1 MPDFRVGTSGFTYAD
16 WRERFYPKG
25 VAQSRWLEYYANH
38 FSTVE
43 LNATT
48 YRLPKERQVE
58 RWCATVCDD
67 FIFTVKLSR
76 LITHRKDLPER
87 LDDFI
92 RNYMERIGCFDRRK
106 LGQILCQF
114 PPFLQRDDDRLEAF
128 LDKLPTDY
136 RYVVEF
142 RNKTWNQQSV
152 YDILRRRKMAFCI
165 HDYPKAKTADIVTT
179 DFAYVRF
186 HGYTALY
193 AGSYPKRTLQRW
205 AKRLRALDAR
215 VKRIFVYFNNDVNA
229 AAIGDAQYLRGL
241 LGGK

>member
-1 MPDFRVGTSGFTYAD
+1 MGDFRVGTSGFTYAD
-16 WRERFYPKG
+16 WRNRFYPKG
-25 VAQSRWLEYYANH
+25 VAQWRWLEYYAQR

-48 YRLPKERQVE
+48 YRLPKEPQVQ
-58 RWCATVCDD
+58 RWCATVADD

-76 LITHRKDLPER
+76 LITHRKDLPAR
-87 LDDFI
+87 LDQFI
-92 RNYMERIGCFDRRK
+92 GNYMQRIGCFEPRK

-128 LDKLPTDY
+128 LDKLPTQY
-136 RYVVEF
+136 RYAVEF
-142 RNKTWNQQSV
+142 RDKSWNDEAV
-152 YDILRRRKMAFCI
+152 YEILRRRKMAFCI
-165 HDYPKAKTADIVTT
+165 HDYPKAKTADIVTA

-186 HGYTALY
+186 HGYTGLY

-205 AKRLRALDAR
+205 AKRLRALGAEVNR
-215 VKRIFVYFNNDVNA
+215 TFVYFNNDVKA

-241 LGGK
+241 LGGP

>member
-1 MPDFRVGTSGFTYAD
+1 MSNFRLGTSGFTYGD
-16 WRERFYPKG
+16 WRNRFYPKG
-25 VAQSRWLEYYANH
+25 VSQSRWLAFYAQR

-48 YRLPKERQVE
+48 YRLPKEAQVA
-58 RWCATVCDD
+58 RWCDTVADN

-76 LITHRKDLPER
+76 LITHRKDLPPR

-92 RNYMERIGCFDRRK
+92 HNYMDRIGCFDRSK

-114 PPFLQRDDDRLEAF
+114 PPFLERDDQRLEAF
-128 LDKLPTDY
+128 LDKLPAEY

-142 RNKTWNQQSV
+142 RHKSWNQEAV
-152 YDILRRRKMAFCI
+152 YQILRRRKMAFCI
-165 HDYPKAKTADIVTT
+165 HDYPRAKTADVVTA

-186 HGYTALY
+186 HGYTSLY

-205 AKRLRALDAR
+205 AKRLRAVGSR
-215 VKRIFVYFNNDVNA
+215 VNCTFIYFNNDVEA
-229 AAIGDAQYLRGL
+229 AAIGDAQYLRKL
-241 LGGK
+241 LNGQ